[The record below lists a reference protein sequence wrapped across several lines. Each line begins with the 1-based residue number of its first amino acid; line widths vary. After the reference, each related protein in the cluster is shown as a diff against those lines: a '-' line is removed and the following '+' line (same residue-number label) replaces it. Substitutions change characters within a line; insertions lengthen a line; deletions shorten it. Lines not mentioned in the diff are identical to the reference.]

1 MVNNLV
7 DPVQEV
13 LPFVKVGVTTIVATT
28 GDVPELVAVNAE
40 ISPEPLSARPILVVL
55 FVQVYV
61 VVPPVFAVVKMTAP
75 VLVLLHTTWLDGW
88 VT

>member
-13 LPFVKVGVTTIVATT
+13 PPFAKAGVTTIVATT
-28 GDVPELVAVNAE
+28 GDVPELVAVNAD
-40 ISPEPLSARPILVVL
+40 ISPDPLLPRPMLVVV

-61 VVPPVFAVVKMTAP
+61 VVPPVFVVVKMTAP
-75 VLVLLHTTWLDGW
+75 VLVLLQTT
-88 VT
+88 